1 MSLLALSAK
10 YNTENLKE
18 KKRKQKRP
26 AIPVRDEKDT
36 GCDTK
41 EIYERHDG
49 SKGEKQ
55 KIIDIVTSK

>member
-10 YNTENLKE
+10 YNTENLR
-18 KKRKQKRP
+18 KKGNKRP

-36 GCDTK
+36 GCNTK

-55 KIIDIVTSK
+55 KRIDIVTSK